1 MELSNKGVKLIQ
13 QFEGFCR
20 SPYLD
25 QALVPTI
32 GYGTTH
38 YHHRAVR
45 MSDKSI
51 TKSEAT
57 YLMRSQIDMT
67 YGKAVNHLVRVPI
80 TQNQFDAL
88 VSFTYNEGVNALKTS
103 TLLKRLNNGKI
114 LKADKEFAKWNKAN
128 GKVNRGLTNRRK
140 KEAKLFLA

>member
-1 MELSNKGVKLIQ
+1 MEISDNGIKLIK
-13 QFEGFCR
+13 QFEGF
-20 SPYLD
+20 SAIPYLD

-45 MSDKSI
+45 MSDKPI
-51 TKSEAT
+51 TKAEAT
-57 YLMRSQIDMT
+57 YLLRSQVDVT
-67 YGKAVNHLVRVPI
+67 YGSAVNHYVRVPL

-88 VSFTYNEGVNALKTS
+88 VSFTYNEGTHALKTS
-103 TLLKRLNNGKI
+103 TLLKKLNKGKI

-128 GKVNRGLTNRRK
+128 GKVNRGLIARRK
-140 KEAKLFLA
+140 KEAKLFLT

>member
-1 MELSNKGVKLIQ
+1 MELSDRGVKLLKE
-13 QFEGFCR
+13 FEGF
-20 SPYLD
+20 SATPYLD

-38 YHHRAVR
+38 YHHRPVR
-45 MSDKSI
+45 MNDKAI
-51 TKSEAT
+51 TKKEAT
-57 YLMRSQIDMT
+57 YLMRSQVDMT

-88 VSFTYNEGVNALKTS
+88 VSFTYNEGTNALKTS
-103 TLLKRLNNGKI
+103 TLLKKLNMGKI
-114 LKADKEFAKWNKAN
+114 LKADKEFAKWNRAD
-128 GKVNRGLTNRRK
+128 GKVNRGLIARRK